1 MMFEPTSKDWWR
13 ALILFGNNMSTYKM
27 GLGDLIINYANK
39 NIEKIPLRELS
50 EDFLDIYQERVDS
63 GKHQKKRTIVKGEE
77 KGLTVI
83 ETELKKIQQGE
94 TTREK
99 AINSVQKGSL
109 ETMVLKK
116 FHTVFNRQIPDP
128 FYQVTKTHLI
138 LQKNTLDTFTDNQN
152 KPLTHELSSRWK
164 LLEFGFENTT
174 KEESLEVDFDA
185 EIVIKKNKRTP
196 ISQLRPI
203 LNGYQRGNCF
213 YCGLKLD
220 GSIEVDHVIPW
231 SAVEH
236 DEIWNLVLAHV
247 ECNQLKLD
255 HLPPKPFVK
264 KLIYRNEIVLKS
276 YLPLKEELKKVLGD
290 SGKKRMEHVW
300 SQYKIGVN
308 KPLTI
313 WGGNDKFDPSTDDF
327 YKSWIGNRNASFWE
341 RNFDKV
347 PQGN

>member
-1 MMFEPTSKDWWR
+1 MFEPTSKDWWR
-13 ALILFGNNMSTYKM
+13 ALILYGNNMSTYKM
-27 GLGDLIINYANK
+27 GLGDLLINYANK
-39 NIEKIPLRELS
+39 NKEKIPLRELS
-50 EDFLDIYQERVDS
+50 EDFLDIYQQRVND
-63 GKHQKKRTIVKGEE
+63 GKHQKKRTMIKGEE

-83 ETELKKIQQGE
+83 ETELKKIKLGE

-99 AINSVQKGSL
+99 AISVVQKDSL

-138 LQKNTLDTFTDNQN
+138 LQKNALDTFTDNQN
-152 KPLTHELSSRWK
+152 KPLNHELSSRWE
-164 LLEFGFENTT
+164 LLEFGFENTK
-174 KEESLEVDFDA
+174 KEESLEVDFKS
-185 EIVIKKNKRTP
+185 ELVIKKNKRTP

-220 GSIEVDHVIPW
+220 DSIEVDHVIPW

-247 ECNQLKLD
+247 DCNRLKTND
-255 HLPPKPFVK
+255 LPPKRYVK
-264 KLIYRNEIVLKS
+264 KLIQRNEIVLRS

-290 SGKKRMEHVW
+290 SAPKRMEQVW
-300 SQYKIGVN
+300 MQYKIGVN
-308 KPLTI
+308 KGLPI
-313 WGGNDKFDPSTDDF
+313 WGGSDKFDPSNDDF

-341 RNFDKV
+341 RNFDKI
-347 PQGN
+347 Q

>member
-1 MMFEPTSKDWWR
+1 MFEPTSKDWWR
-13 ALILFGNNMSTYKM
+13 ALILYGNNMSTYKM
-27 GLGDLIINYANK
+27 GLGDLLINYANK
-39 NIEKIPLRELS
+39 NKEKIPLRELS
-50 EDFLDIYQERVDS
+50 EDFLNIYQKRVNS
-63 GKHQKKRTIVKGEE
+63 GKHQKKRTLVNGEE

-116 FHTVFNRQIPDP
+116 FHTVFNREIPDP

-152 KPLTHELSSRWK
+152 KPLNHELSSRWE
-164 LLEFGFENTT
+164 LLEFGFENTK
-174 KEESLEVDFDA
+174 KEESLVVDFDA

-220 GSIEVDHVIPW
+220 DSIEVDHVIPW
-231 SAVEH
+231 SAVKH

-247 ECNQLKLD
+247 DCNQLKTNK
-255 HLPPKPFVK
+255 LPPKPFVK
-264 KLIYRNEIVLKS
+264 KLIQRNEIVLKS

-290 SGKKRMEHVW
+290 DDKKRMEHVW
-300 SQYKIGVN
+300 SQYKIAEN
-308 KPLTI
+308 QNLPI
-313 WGGNDKFDPSTDDF
+313 WGESDKFDPSTDDF
-327 YKSWIGNRNASFWE
+327 YKSWIGNRNATFWE
-341 RNFDKV
+341 RKFDKI

>member
-1 MMFEPTSKDWWR
+1 MFEPTSKDWWR
-13 ALILFGNNMSTYKM
+13 ALILYGNNMSTYKM
-27 GLGDLIINYANK
+27 GLGDLLISYANK
-39 NIEKIPLRELS
+39 NKEKIPLRELS
-50 EDFLDIYQERVDS
+50 EDFLDIYQQRVND
-63 GKHQKKRTIVKGEE
+63 GKHQKKRTMVKGEE

-83 ETELKKIQQGE
+83 ETELKKIKLGE

-99 AINSVQKGSL
+99 AISVVQKDSL

-138 LQKNTLDTFTDNQN
+138 LQKNALDTFTDNQN
-152 KPLTHELSSRWK
+152 KPLNHELSSRWE
-164 LLEFGFENTT
+164 LLEFGFENTK
-174 KEESLEVDFDA
+174 KEESLEVDFKS
-185 EIVIKKNKRTP
+185 ELVIKKNKRTP

-220 GSIEVDHVIPW
+220 DSIEVDHVIPW

-247 ECNQLKLD
+247 DCNRLKTND
-255 HLPPKPFVK
+255 LPPKRYVK
-264 KLIYRNEIVLKS
+264 KLIQRNEIVLRS

-290 SGKKRMEHVW
+290 SAPKRMEQVW
-300 SQYKIGVN
+300 MQYKIGVN
-308 KPLTI
+308 KGLPI
-313 WGGNDKFDPSTDDF
+313 WGGSDKFDPSNDDF

-341 RNFDKV
+341 RKFDKI
-347 PQGN
+347 Q

>member
-13 ALILFGNNMSTYKM
+13 ALILYGNNMSTYKM
-27 GLGDLIINYANK
+27 GLGDLLIKYANNNK
-39 NIEKIPLRELS
+39 EKIPLRELS
-50 EDFLDIYQERVDS
+50 EDFLDIYQKRVDD
-63 GKHQKKRTIVKGEE
+63 GKHQKKRTMVKGEE

-152 KPLTHELSSRWK
+152 KPLNQELSSRWE
-164 LLEFGFENTT
+164 LLEFGFENTK

-220 GSIEVDHVIPW
+220 DSIEVDHVIPW
-231 SAVEH
+231 SAVKH

-247 ECNQLKLD
+247 DCNQLKTNK
-255 HLPPKPFVK
+255 LPPKPFVK
-264 KLIYRNEIVLKS
+264 KLIQRNEIVLKS

-290 SGKKRMEHVW
+290 DDKKRMEHVW
-300 SQYKIGVN
+300 SQYKIAEN
-308 KPLTI
+308 QNLPI
-313 WGGNDKFDPSTDDF
+313 WGESDKFDPSTDDF
-327 YKSWIGNRNASFWE
+327 YKSWIGNRNATFWE
-341 RNFDKV
+341 RKFEKI
-347 PQGN
+347 Q

>member
-1 MMFEPTSKDWWR
+1 MFEPTSKDWWR
-13 ALILFGNNMSTYKM
+13 ALILYGNNMSTYKM
-27 GLGDLIINYANK
+27 GLGDLLINYANK
-39 NIEKIPLRELS
+39 NKEKIPLRELS
-50 EDFLDIYQERVDS
+50 EDFLDIYQQRVND
-63 GKHQKKRTIVKGEE
+63 GKHQKKRTMIKGEE

-83 ETELKKIQQGE
+83 ETELKKIKLGE

-99 AINSVQKGSL
+99 AISVVQKDSL

-138 LQKNTLDTFTDNQN
+138 LQKNALDTFTDNQN
-152 KPLTHELSSRWK
+152 KPLNHELDSRWE
-164 LLEFGFENTT
+164 LLEFGFENT
-174 KEESLEVDFDA
+174 KEEESLEVDFKS
-185 EIVIKKNKRTP
+185 ELVIKKNKRTP

-220 GSIEVDHVIPW
+220 DSIEVDHVIPW

-247 ECNQLKLD
+247 DCNRLKTND
-255 HLPPKPFVK
+255 LPPKRYVK
-264 KLIYRNEIVLKS
+264 KLIQRNEIVLRS

-290 SGKKRMEHVW
+290 SAPKRMEQVW
-300 SQYKIGVN
+300 MQYKIGVN
-308 KPLTI
+308 KGLPI
-313 WGGNDKFDPSTDDF
+313 WGGSDKFDPSNDDF

-341 RNFDKV
+341 RNFDKI
-347 PQGN
+347 Q

>member
-13 ALILFGNNMSTYKM
+13 ALILYGNNMSTYKM
-27 GLGDLIINYANK
+27 GLGDLLIKYANNNK
-39 NIEKIPLRELS
+39 EKIPLRELS
-50 EDFLDIYQERVDS
+50 EDFLDIYQKRVDD
-63 GKHQKKRTIVKGEE
+63 GKHQKKRTMVKGEE

-116 FHTVFNRQIPDP
+116 FHTVFNREIPDP

-152 KPLTHELSSRWK
+152 KPLNHELSSRWE
-164 LLEFGFENTT
+164 LLEFGFENTK
-174 KEESLEVDFDA
+174 KEESLVVDFDA

-220 GSIEVDHVIPW
+220 DSIEVDHVIPW
-231 SAVEH
+231 SAVKH

-247 ECNQLKLD
+247 DCNQLKTNK
-255 HLPPKPFVK
+255 LPPKPFVK
-264 KLIYRNEIVLKS
+264 KLIQRNEIVLKS

-290 SGKKRMEHVW
+290 DDKKRMEHVW
-300 SQYKIGVN
+300 SQYKIAEN
-308 KPLTI
+308 QNLPI
-313 WGGNDKFDPSTDDF
+313 WGESDKFDPSTDDF
-327 YKSWIGNRNASFWE
+327 YKSWIGNRNATFWE
-341 RNFDKV
+341 RKFEKI
-347 PQGN
+347 Q